1 MKRIR
6 NAPVGV
12 RLALSFGLVCLLLVV
27 LVLAGLS
34 GSANQDRAQKTVVE
48 DGEVAREVLQVKFR
62 AADFNG
68 WQTAYAF
75 DAVLG
80 TPGATDDSV
89 GTRKEFLASAEGYR
103 KDLRALLSRK
113 LTSDQRQDVGVI
125 GEKFEQFM
133 TLDGKII
140 ALYRS
145 GTPAASAQATGF
157 VLGEELGHFKAITD
171 ATDRLAVSVATT
183 SERGV
188 RSAGASGRTRTLML
202 AVGALALALA
212 SALAVLMTK
221 SLTVPLRRTVDVLRK
236 VAAGDLSTRVEST
249 STDEVGQMG
258 SALNDTLNT
267 MRATVDSIANGSS
280 TLSSSSEE
288 LSAVS
293 QQMSA
298 SAEETAAQ
306 AVGVSAAAE
315 QVSNSLQSVSAGAEE
330 LGSSIQEI
338 ARNTSDAATVAS
350 RAVSVAAATNDTVRK
365 LGASSSEIGDVI
377 KVITSIA
384 EQTNLLA
391 LNATIEAARAGE
403 AGKGFAVVANEVK
416 DLARKTARSSEE
428 IANKIESI
436 QSDSRQAVDAIAEI
450 AEIIGRIDD
459 IQTVIAASVE
469 EQAATTSEISRSVT
483 EAAEGSSEI
492 ARNITGVA
500 EAARGATQGAAETH
514 RSAEDLSRVA
524 GELLDLVSQFQLGDQ
539 APQPAPAGS
548 GGKGGSGASG
558 NGHVTPS
565 WPTNGAAPILVDAG
579 PRP

>member
-1 MKRIR
+1 MNRLR
-6 NAPVGV
+6 SAQVGL
-12 RLALSFGLVCLLLVV
+12 RLAVAFGLVGILLIVV
-27 LVLAGLS
+27 VVAGLS
-34 GSANQDRAQKTVVE
+34 GSASQHRAQSVVVA
-48 DGEVAREVLQVKFR
+48 DGALARQVLQVKFR

-75 DAVLG
+75 DAVRG
-80 TPGATDDSV
+80 TTGATDDSA
-89 GTRKEFLASAEGYR
+89 G
-103 KDLRALLSRK
+103 SRK
-113 LTSDQRQDVGVI
+113 AFLDSADSFVSELEAIRPPNLTGGQREHVRTI
-125 GEKFEQFM
+125 GESFERFM
-133 TLDGKII
+133 ALDEKVV
-140 ALYRS
+140 ALYRE
-145 GTPAASAQATGF
+145 GAPASSEQATAL
-157 VLGEELGHFKAITD
+157 VLGEELVLFKAIED
-171 ATDRLAVSVATT
+171 ATDRLARSVETDSLRHVEA
-183 SERGV
+183 
-188 RSAGASGRTRTLML
+188 AGASDRSRTLML
-202 AVGALALALA
+202 AVGAVALALA
-212 SALAVLMTK
+212 AALAVVITK

-236 VAAGDLSTRVEST
+236 VAGGDLTTRVESV

-258 SALNDTLNT
+258 MALNEMLDT
-267 MRATVDSIANGSS
+267 MRATVESIAGGSS

-298 SAEETAAQ
+298 AAEETAAQ
-306 AVGVSAAAE
+306 SVTVSAAAE
-315 QVSNSLQSVSAGAEE
+315 QVSCNLQSVSTGAEE

-338 ARNTSDAATVAS
+338 ARNTSEAATVAA
-350 RAVSVAAATNDTVRK
+350 RAVAVAEATNATVRK
-365 LGASSSEIGDVI
+365 LGASSSEVGDVI

-428 IANKIESI
+428 IAHKIESI

-450 AEIIGRIDD
+450 AAIIGQIND

-469 EQAATTSEISRSVT
+469 EQAATTSEIGRSVT

-514 RSAEDLSRVA
+514 RSAEDLARLA
-524 GELLDLVSQFQLGDQ
+524 GELLDLVGQFRLGDH
-539 APQPAPAGS
+539 AEPARSATDRFGY
-548 GGKGGSGASG
+548 GRG
-558 NGHVTPS
+558 NGHGPS
-565 WPTNGAAPILVDAG
+565 TGAWHPQALADVGSRA
-579 PRP
+579 